1 MFELLGTFNTSGNPI
16 DYATVATYTLFIE
29 VM

>member
-16 DYATVATYTLFIE
+16 DYATVAT
-29 VM
+29 